1 MNIEL
6 IVKDVEFH
14 GDMLRAAQDPDGK
27 VWVGVRWVCQ
37 GMGFDNERMK
47 NERKKIQRDIVLN
60 EGVKF
65 YPLGSGNSDTQV
77 LCLDLDYIPLW
88 LAKIAITPTMQRENP
103 VLVNKL
109 IDYQLKAKDV
119 LAAAFLGDKKTTEDI
134 IPVYKPQGNMIQLQF
149 PDIQMPTIPDYSNR
163 LDEINNKIDKLYAEI
178 GKFATA
184 MINTNANPV
193 KLNNTTSVKKEGR
206 KKVSSSAEQEYYDW
220 KRRTNEFVDKLSESS
235 KFTDR
240 NSVLKYLYDYIN
252 KTYGIVWDQEKREY
266 RRRHSNISKVSTFDV
281 IYEDEQLRSIFDCT
295 LADLYDKHKNYCKDQ
310 TMLIIQP
317 LAERYNDSSNGY
329 MHTCRR
335 VYAKMN
341 ELDPNINWKSLEKRY
356 ISKYGKTA
364 VRKIKIIE
372 KNPELLKKFQKAV
385 NIYSE
390 TYWSENDMI
399 ELWNNEKINGIQRT
413 YEDFLQS
420 KLEMNFEIICSSNT
434 VTIAELKMIIERE
447 NLPDTTEIMINSVYD
462 KENKNLIPTKCYGF
476 YHKKDNKIYLTPDLI
491 SI

>member
-1 MNIEL
+1 MNSEL

-27 VWVGVRWVCQ
+27 VWVGVRWMCQ
-37 GMGFDNERMK
+37 GIGFGEDK
-47 NERKKIQRDIVLN
+47 IDNERKKIQKDVVISQ
-60 EGVKF
+60 GVKF
-65 YPLGSGNSDTQV
+65 HSLGSGNSNTKV
-77 LCLDLDYIPLW
+77 LCLDLDYVPLW

-184 MINTNANPV
+184 MINKNVNPV
-193 KLNNTTSVKKEGR
+193 KLNNTIPVKKESG
-206 KKVSSSAEQEYYDW
+206 KKVLSSAEQEYYDW
-220 KRRTNEFVDKLSESS
+220 KKRTNEFVDKLSESS

-295 LADLYDKHKNYCKDQ
+295 LADMAEKYKNTCKVD
-310 TMLIIQP
+310 LIMQP
-317 LAERYNDSSNGY
+317 LIKKINDESANYTISY
-329 MHTCRR
+329 RK
-335 VYAKMN
+335 VYAMLRKT
-341 ELDPNINWKSLEKRY
+341 DPNINWANLKKRY
-356 ISKYGKTA
+356 VSKHGSAGYS
-364 VRKIKIIE
+364 RKKVVDS
-372 KNPELLKKFQKAV
+372 NPELRAKFEKAV
-385 NIYSE
+385 NLVLME
-390 TYWSENDMI
+390 
-399 ELWNNEKINGIQRT
+399 
-413 YEDFLQS
+413 ED
-420 KLEMNFEIICSSNT
+420 
-434 VTIAELKMIIERE
+434 
-447 NLPDTTEIMINSVYD
+447 
-462 KENKNLIPTKCYGF
+462 
-476 YHKKDNKIYLTPDLI
+476 KKHEGGRK
-491 SI
+491 

>member
-1 MNIEL
+1 MNSEL
-6 IVKDVEFH
+6 VVKDVDFH
-14 GDMLRAAQDPDGK
+14 GATLRAAQDPDGK
-27 VWVGVRWVCQ
+27 IWVGVPYICY
-37 GMGFDNERMK
+37 GMGFDEDRMK

-60 EGVKF
+60 AGVKF
-65 YPLGSGNSDTQV
+65 YPIGSNPNSPSV

-163 LDEINNKIDKLYAEI
+163 LDEINNKIDKLYAEM

-184 MINTNANPV
+184 IMNKNADPV
-193 KLNNTTSVKKEGR
+193 KLNNTTPVKKEGG
-206 KKVSSSAEQEYYDW
+206 KKVLSSAEQEYYDW

-281 IYEDEQLRSIFDCT
+281 IYEDEQLRSIFDCA

-385 NIYSE
+385 NI
-390 TYWSENDMI
+390 I
-399 ELWNNEKINGIQRT
+399 LAGEK
-413 YEDFLQS
+413 
-420 KLEMNFEIICSSNT
+420 
-434 VTIAELKMIIERE
+434 
-447 NLPDTTEIMINSVYD
+447 
-462 KENKNLIPTKCYGF
+462 
-476 YHKKDNKIYLTPDLI
+476 
-491 SI
+491 

>member
-1 MNIEL
+1 MNSEL

-14 GDMLRAAQDPDGK
+14 GDILRAAQDPDGK

-163 LDEINNKIDKLYAEI
+163 LDEINNKIDKLYAEM

-184 MINTNANPV
+184 IMNKNADPV
-193 KLNNTTSVKKEGR
+193 KLNNTTPVKKEGG
-206 KKVSSSAEQEYYDW
+206 KKISSSAEQEYYDW
-220 KRRTNEFVDKLSESS
+220 KKRTNEFVDKLSESS

-356 ISKYGKTA
+356 ISKY
-364 VRKIKIIE
+364 
-372 KNPELLKKFQKAV
+372 
-385 NIYSE
+385 
-390 TYWSENDMI
+390 
-399 ELWNNEKINGIQRT
+399 
-413 YEDFLQS
+413 
-420 KLEMNFEIICSSNT
+420 
-434 VTIAELKMIIERE
+434 
-447 NLPDTTEIMINSVYD
+447 
-462 KENKNLIPTKCYGF
+462 
-476 YHKKDNKIYLTPDLI
+476 
-491 SI
+491 

>member
-1 MNIEL
+1 MNSEL
-6 IVKDVEFH
+6 IIKDVEFH

-103 VLVNKL
+103 VLVKKL

-119 LAAAFLGDKKTTEDI
+119 LAAAFLGNKKTTEDI

-163 LDEINNKIDKLYAEI
+163 LDEINNKIDKLYAEM
-178 GKFATA
+178 GKFATVI
-184 MINTNANPV
+184 MNKNADPV
-193 KLNNTTSVKKEGR
+193 KLNNAIPVKKECG
-206 KKVSSSAEQEYYDW
+206 KKSSSSAEQGYYDW
-220 KRRTNEFVDKLSESS
+220 KRRTNEFVDRLSESS

-281 IYEDEQLRSIFDCT
+281 IYEDEQLRSIFDCA
-295 LADLYDKHKNYCKDQ
+295 LADMAEKYKNTCKVD
-310 TMLIIQP
+310 LIMQP
-317 LAERYNDSSNGY
+317 LIKKINDESANYTISY
-329 MHTCRR
+329 RK
-335 VYAKMN
+335 VYAMLRKT
-341 ELDPNINWKSLEKRY
+341 DPNINWANLKKRY
-356 ISKYGKTA
+356 VSKHGSAGYS
-364 VRKIKIIE
+364 RKKVVDS
-372 KNPELLKKFQKAV
+372 NPELRAKFEKAV
-385 NIYSE
+385 NLVLME
-390 TYWSENDMI
+390 
-399 ELWNNEKINGIQRT
+399 
-413 YEDFLQS
+413 ED
-420 KLEMNFEIICSSNT
+420 
-434 VTIAELKMIIERE
+434 
-447 NLPDTTEIMINSVYD
+447 
-462 KENKNLIPTKCYGF
+462 
-476 YHKKDNKIYLTPDLI
+476 KKHEGGRK
-491 SI
+491 